1 MGHNTPNNVHHHEL
15 LPSPSH
21 GFVFVCLKS
30 AISMYLTAGL
40 LSGAGDHVPT
50 EAQKGQTAANP
61 ALKTILPV
69 SSSFFFFLSSMKK
82 GISDLIM

>member
-1 MGHNTPNNVHHHEL
+1 MEYNTHNNVHHHEL

-30 AISMYLTAGL
+30 AISMYRTAGL
-40 LSGAGDHVPT
+40 LSGGSGHVPT

-61 ALKTILPV
+61 AH
-69 SSSFFFFLSSMKK
+69 
-82 GISDLIM
+82 